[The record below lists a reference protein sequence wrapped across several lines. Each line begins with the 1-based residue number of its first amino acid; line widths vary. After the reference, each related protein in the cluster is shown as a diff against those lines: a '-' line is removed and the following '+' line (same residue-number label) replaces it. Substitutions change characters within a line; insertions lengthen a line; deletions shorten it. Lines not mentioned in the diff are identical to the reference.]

1 MKRKVTFVEYGCGKM
16 GKYLMRYG
24 VEKGAELIGAFDMNP
39 AIIGKDVCEI
49 IGCGWKETGI
59 KIAEASTADEFF
71 KQHHPDVCIIA
82 TRSTV
87 AELEDILTVCANN
100 GVNAIT
106 TCEEALYPWN
116 SSPDLTHKLDE
127 LAKKG
132 GCTLTGVGYCDL
144 YWGTMVTNFMG
155 AQASIKKI
163 TGSSWYNV
171 EDYGIALAEGHGA
184 GLTIEEFEKTIGA
197 YNDYSSD
204 EIKKAVE
211 SGEYVPSY
219 MWNQNGW
226 LCAKLGLH
234 ITSQTQKCIPTTWP
248 TDLKSETLGFTVKA
262 GNATGMRAIVTTET
276 EEGITFET
284 ECVGKVFAPEE
295 FDKNEWTIYGEPD
308 SSLVCNKPAT
318 VELTCANI
326 INRIPQLIDAP
337 AGYVTTDQYPY
348 NIYCIRP
355 LNEYVTSIE

>member
-1 MKRKVTFVEYGCGKM
+1 MDRKVTFVQYGCGKM

-24 VEKGAELIGAFDMNP
+24 LEKGAELKGAFDMNP
-39 AIIGKDVCEI
+39 AIIGKDVSCI
-49 IGCGWKETGI
+49 IEHGYSDLGI
-59 KIAEASTADEFF
+59 KIMPASEADEFF
-71 KQHHPDVCIIA
+71 AKNEVDVCIIA

-87 AELEDILTVCANN
+87 AELEDILTICAKH

-116 SSPDLTHKLDE
+116 SSPALTAKLDK
-127 LAKKG
+127 LAKEG

-155 AQASIKKI
+155 SQANITKI
-163 TGSSWYNV
+163 YGTSWYNV

-204 EIKKAVE
+204 QLKEIVE
-211 SGEYVPSY
+211 SGQYVPSY

-226 LCAKLGLH
+226 LCSKLGLH
-234 ITSQTQKCIPTTWP
+234 ITSQTQKCLPTTCDH
-248 TDLKSETLGFTVKA
+248 DLESSTLGFTIKK
-262 GNATGMRAIVTTET
+262 GNATGMRAIVTTTT
-276 EEGITFET
+276 EEGITLET
-284 ECVGKVFAPEE
+284 ECVGKVFDTDE
-295 FDKNEWTIYGEPD
+295 FDKNEWTLYGEPD
-308 SSLVCNKPAT
+308 STLICNKPAT
-318 VELTCANI
+318 VELTCGTI

-337 AGYVTTDQYPY
+337 SGYVTTDQYPY
-348 NIYCIRP
+348 NIYCIKP
-355 LNEYVTSIE
+355 LNEYVKTK